1 MQSKLQPFRVESL
14 GKMILE
20 LIEDYQKT
28 IINPETPPE
37 LANSLVSMVKHLL
50 DTHMHVINA
59 ESAERRKIAVQ
70 IAEETEIRKNINDCL
85 NVIRERMSN
94 LESQNQKLLESIEA
108 ACPSGFE
115 TIASP
120 SADSSEPISSEHC
133 SKLLLDKIQVYR
145 ENNVI
150 LETMRREYERV
161 ILGGSN
167 KDGIAEKVEELQIQI
182 DSVVDKLSCN
192 IGYNY
197 SLIEQLHAKYTMLVN
212 KIQEM
217 DTRTEGFDVLL
228 QKLNKPPQQEVPHS
242 QTSRPMASE
251 VPESV
256 PYLKRSNYNMNTQNE
271 GSGSYRNFASNPH
284 DNSAYYPARSTAHVQ
299 PKRNKE
305 KYNKNKERNELRE
318 IAKKQLKEM
327 LEPKDKKE

>member
-28 IINPETPPE
+28 IINSETPPE
-37 LANSLVSMVKHLL
+37 LANSLVSMVQHLL

-59 ESAERRKIAVQ
+59 EVVERRKIAAQ
-70 IAEETEIRKNINDCL
+70 TTEEAEIRKNIDNCL

-94 LESQNQKLLESIEA
+94 LESQNQKLIESIET

-120 SADSSEPISSEHC
+120 SADSSEPVSSEHC

-145 ENNVI
+145 ENNVT
-150 LETMRREYERV
+150 LENMRREYERV
-161 ILGGSN
+161 IWGGSN

-197 SLIEQLHAKYTMLVN
+197 SLIEQLNAKYTMLIN

-217 DTRTEGFDVLL
+217 DTRAEGFDVLL
-228 QKLNKPPQQEVPHS
+228 QKLNKLSQEASHP
-242 QTSRPMASE
+242 QTSRPTASE

-256 PYLKRSNYNMNTQNE
+256 PYLKRPNYNTRNE
-271 GSGSYRNFASNPH
+271 GPGSYRNFASSPYE
-284 DNSAYYPARSTAHVQ
+284 NSAYSPARSNAQ

-305 KYNKNKERNELRE
+305 KYDKNKERNELRE
-318 IAKKQLKEM
+318 NAKKQLKEM
-327 LEPKDKKE
+327 LESKDKKE